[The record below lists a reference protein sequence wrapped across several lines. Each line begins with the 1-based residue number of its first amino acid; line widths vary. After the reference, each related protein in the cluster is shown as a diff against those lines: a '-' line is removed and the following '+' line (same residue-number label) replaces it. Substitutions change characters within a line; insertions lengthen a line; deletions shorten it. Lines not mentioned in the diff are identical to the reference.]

1 MKDITRQSSWAEI
14 EKYACEIFGREVA
27 LRWINKPL
35 RRFHDVSMK
44 HAFHAGQQA
53 EVVELLLQG
62 AYGFVF

>member
-1 MKDITRQSSWAEI
+1 MKEITPQSSWAEI
-14 EKYACEIFGREVA
+14 KEYACEVFGREVA

-35 RRFHDVSMK
+35 RRFDGASMK
-44 HAFHAGQQA
+44 YAFHAGQQA

>member
-1 MKDITRQSSWAEI
+1 MKDITPQSSWTEV
-14 EKYACEIFGREVA
+14 EEYACEVFGREIA

-35 RRFHDVSMK
+35 RRFGDASMK
-44 HAFHAGQQA
+44 QAFHTGQQA